1 MKILILG
8 YPRGWHRYECLSTGL
23 KTNGHDVDIVTE
35 NFNDIVGPY
44 DRVYTISESLLPI
57 QAKLEKQWG
66 ITNVSEKAAD
76 ILSDK
81 SKMDNWC
88 SNLGFNSIV
97 PHSVIPTDHTHLDI
111 FENKP
116 FIIKPVIGSGA
127 KPGGLNYLSFKN
139 KKEFLLHL
147 ESYVKFTRSYSSFF
161 KDNKEGKSDGEF
173 NNRKN
178 YYMAQEQLP
187 DDSTMWGPYG
197 YVNDKQEF
205 KMLMWVKG
213 ELGYNQIS
221 KYAYETK
228 AQSWMSFDAKDVP
241 KDVRETADNFLK
253 KLITSLNLKNMFFS
267 GPDFYK
273 WGNTIKYI
281 DCNPRLGQGLQQ
293 MDDIHRNEIMS
304 KVLNDESVSF
314 NKQFYWVSSKL
325 KPGTIK
331 YVKDISHLSNFLMKT
346 NNHRDRLKPGKTIP
360 KFTHVTAD
368 KQLRINFLI
377 TGADENDMK
386 RKFNLVNTSLQ
397 NCIEYVDNKEYLAAM
412 TEYKKDLNYE
422 PDDSGKRRPK
432 VSEYYH
438 RVMVENKKG
447 EPN

>member
-8 YPRGWHRYECLSTGL
+8 FPRGWHRYECLAKGL
-23 KTNGHDVDIVTE
+23 RANGHDVDIVTE
-35 NFNDIVGPY
+35 NFDDIIGPY

-88 SNLGFNSIV
+88 INLGFDSIV
-97 PHSVIPTDHTHLDI
+97 PHSLIPTDHTHLDV

-127 KPGGLNYLSFKN
+127 KPGGLNYLSFRN
-139 KKEFLLHL
+139 KKEFLLHA
-147 ESYVKFTRSYSSFF
+147 ESSFF
-161 KDNKEGKSDGEF
+161 DDNKKGKLDSEF

-187 DDSTMWGPYG
+187 DHSTLWGPYG

-205 KMLMWVKG
+205 KILLWVRGKTAH
-213 ELGYNQIS
+213 NQIS
-221 KYAYETK
+221 QYSYETK
-228 AQSWMSFDAKDVP
+228 GSGWMSFDVKDVP
-241 KDVRETADNFLK
+241 KDVIETADNFFN

-273 WGNTIKYI
+273 WEDTIKYI

-293 MDDIHRNEIMS
+293 MDDIHRNQIMP
-304 KVLNDESVSF
+304 KVLNDKLVSF
-314 NKQFYWVSSKL
+314 DSQIYWVNSKL
-325 KPGTIK
+325 KPGKIK
-331 YVKDISHLSNFLMKT
+331 SVKDISHLNEYFCKT
-346 NNHRDRLKPGKTIP
+346 NNDRLRTGETIP
-360 KFTHVTAD
+360 KFTHITVEKAP
-368 KQLRINFLI
+368 RVSFLI
-377 TGADENDMK
+377 TGADENEMEK
-386 RKFNLVNTSLQ
+386 TFNLVNTELQ
-397 NCIEYVDNKEYLAAM
+397 NCIEYV
-412 TEYKKDLNYE
+412 
-422 PDDSGKRRPK
+422 
-432 VSEYYH
+432 
-438 RVMVENKKG
+438 
-447 EPN
+447 

>member
-8 YPRGWHRYECLSTGL
+8 FPRGWHRYECLAKGL
-23 KTNGHDVDIVTE
+23 RANGHDVDIVTE
-35 NFNDIVGPY
+35 NFDDILGPYDKFKTRYIGRLGPY

-66 ITNVSEKAAD
+66 ITNISEKAAD

-88 SNLGFNSIV
+88 IDIGLNSIV
-97 PHSVIPTDHTHLDI
+97 PHSVIPTDHTHLDV

-139 KKEFLLHL
+139 KKDFLLHV
-147 ESYVKFTRSYSSFF
+147 ESYDKFTRSYSSFF
-161 KDNKEGKSDGEF
+161 ENNKKGKSDGEF
-173 NNRKN
+173 NNRNN
-178 YYMAQEQLP
+178 YHMAQEQLP
-187 DDSTMWGPYG
+187 DDSTLWGPYG

-205 KMLMWVKG
+205 KILMWVKG
-213 ELGYNQIS
+213 TLGHNQIS
-221 KYAYETK
+221 QYSYETK
-228 AQSWMSFDAKDVP
+228 GDGWMSFDAKDVP
-241 KDVRETADNFLK
+241 KDVIETADNFFN

-273 WGNTIKYI
+273 WEDTIKYI

-293 MDDIHRNEIMS
+293 MDSIHNNEIMS

-314 NKQFYWVSSKL
+314 NKQFYWATSKL
-325 KPGTIK
+325 KPGIIK
-331 YVKDISHLSNFLMKT
+331 NNKDISHLSKYFCAT
-346 NNHRDRLKPGKTIP
+346 NNHMDRLKPGKTIP

-368 KQLRINFLI
+368 RQLRISFLI
-377 TGADENDMK
+377 TGADENEM
-386 RKFNLVNTSLQ
+386 RKTFNLVNTELQ
-397 NCIEYVDNKEYLAAM
+397 NCIEYV
-412 TEYKKDLNYE
+412 
-422 PDDSGKRRPK
+422 
-432 VSEYYH
+432 
-438 RVMVENKKG
+438 
-447 EPN
+447 